1 MLEAQ
6 KSYWFEKIFAVYN
19 KNLIKRRFS
28 SLKVFNLDI
37 LLYKKQT
44 LPLIIYLNHSSWW
57 DGLTAFQLSYN
68 AKFDSFIMMEEQHL
82 RRFYLFRRLG
92 AFSIERQKPREAL
105 KSLEYS
111 AALLKNNPERT
122 LWIFPQGEILPND
135 TRPLKFYNGLSRIIA
150 KTGKCYVLPLAVRY
164 EFTGEFKPEIFVR
177 IGEAEFISG
186 DQNFNIK
193 QQTKYFAEK
202 LTLTLD
208 ELKTDIIKNDLTK
221 YRNII

>member
-1 MLEAQ
+1 MLEAH
-6 KSYWFEKIFAVYN
+6 KSNWFEKIFAVYN

-28 SLKVFNLDI
+28 SLKVFNIDS

-44 LPLIIYLNHSSWW
+44 LPLIIYVNHSSWW
-57 DGLTAFQLSYN
+57 DGLTAFQLSYK
-68 AKFDSFIMMEEQHL
+68 AKLDSFIMMEEQHL

-92 AFSIERQKPREAL
+92 AFSIEKEKPRKAL

-111 AALLKNNPERT
+111 AALLKNEPERT

-150 KTGKCYVLPLAVRY
+150 TAGKCFVLPLAVRY
-164 EFTGEFKPEIFVR
+164 EFTGEFKPEIFVK
-177 IGEAEFISG
+177 IGEAEVISG
-186 DQNFNIK
+186 GEDFNIK
-193 QQTKYFAEK
+193 EMTKYFADK

-208 ELKTDIIKNDLTK
+208 ELKTDVINNDLTK